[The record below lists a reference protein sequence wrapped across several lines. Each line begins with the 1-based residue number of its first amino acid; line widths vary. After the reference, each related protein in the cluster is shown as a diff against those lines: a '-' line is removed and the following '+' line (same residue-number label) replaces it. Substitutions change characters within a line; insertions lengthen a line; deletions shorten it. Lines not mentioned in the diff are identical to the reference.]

1 MDPKTLEPKIIDL
14 DPIGPMTR
22 DPINPTTIDPKT
34 TEPKTMDLY
43 PTYPTT
49 THQTTTDPSAMD

>member
-34 TEPKTMDLY
+34 TEPKTMGL
-43 PTYPTT
+43 T
-49 THQTTTDPSAMD
+49 THQTKTDPTAMD